1 MNVLEIYGDFGGI
14 LKQKLVETRI
24 CPSNQSRVDIQSQP
38 SIDGQ
43 LLSSIDSEARKTRLG
58 SQPTYRQSPTIIT
71 EIPLTDFNLI
81 FMCSSIVLGNTRFLF
96 FHIFTANIF
105 RVLISLE
112 RKSKTPSELCIGTPV
127 FQLYSTCASYLDYCY
142 VLLCYV

>member
-58 SQPTYRQSPTIIT
+58 SQPTYGPSSTLFTR
-71 EIPLTDFNLI
+71 IPIVDFNLI
-81 FMCSSIVLGNTRFLF
+81 FMCSAINLGNTRFHTF
-96 FHIFTANIF
+96 
-105 RVLISLE
+105 
-112 RKSKTPSELCIGTPV
+112 
-127 FQLYSTCASYLDYCY
+127 YCT
-142 VLLCYV
+142 